1 LKLKWS
7 ESPIAVRC
15 EAVPGFSNDGT
26 PVSCFRRPPT
36 KELKYGLKAIYS
48 WNTSPKH
55 ALAMN
60 WHILVS
66 RFDYFC
72 HLASLVWAKLILGRF
87 RDAVLPDYSR
97 FPADSDDYLNLFSLI
112 PVMGDI
118 VVDMSQA

>member
-1 LKLKWS
+1 
-7 ESPIAVRC
+7 
-15 EAVPGFSNDGT
+15 
-26 PVSCFRRPPT
+26 
-36 KELKYGLKAIYS
+36 
-48 WNTSPKH
+48 
-55 ALAMN
+55 MN